1 MNLAA
6 KYALQEAPFHVA
18 DFDYLFGET
27 TFFVPTCQHV
37 ILPVFKAS

>member
-18 DFDYLFGET
+18 DFDYLFGEIGLADE
-27 TFFVPTCQHV
+27 V
-37 ILPVFKAS
+37 IV